1 MSRTSMSRTDVVFL
15 DLVLDLVFDLVL
27 DIENVVVL
35 EVKDLVHVLV
45 FDIEDVVLDVEDEVE
60 DN

>member
-1 MSRTSMSRTDVVFL
+1 MSRTSMSRTVDVVFL

-35 EVKDLVHVLV
+35 EVKDLVL
-45 FDIEDVVLDVEDEVE
+45 VEDEVE